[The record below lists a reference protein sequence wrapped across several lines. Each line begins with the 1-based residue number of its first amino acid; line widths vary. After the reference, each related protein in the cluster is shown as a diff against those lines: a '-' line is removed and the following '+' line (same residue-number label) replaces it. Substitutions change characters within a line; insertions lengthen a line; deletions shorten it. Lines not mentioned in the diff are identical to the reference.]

1 MKTIREQVKDKA
13 NRRRENRVQKQI
25 HSNMDTV
32 SGSTVEQCG
41 KNQTTGQLQGE
52 KGGSET

>member
-1 MKTIREQVKDKA
+1 MKTIREQVKDRA

-25 HSNMDTV
+25 HSNMDTI